1 MENIEVKDIN
11 QKNIIKILED
21 KSMTQF
27 RVERRPLQELI
38 LVMHFY
44 ILNNHI
50 LICLTMEIV

>member
-11 QKNIIKILED
+11 QKNIKKILED
-21 KSMTQF
+21 RGMTQF
-27 RVERRPLQELI
+27 RVEQPPLQGLI

-50 LICLTMEIV
+50 LICLTMKIV

>member
-21 KSMTQF
+21 RGMTQF
-27 RVERRPLQELI
+27 RVERSPLQGLV

-44 ILNNHI
+44 TLNNHI

>member
-11 QKNIIKILED
+11 QKNIKKILED
-21 KSMTQF
+21 RGMTQF
-27 RVERRPLQELI
+27 REERRPLQGLI

-50 LICLTMEIV
+50 LIRLTMEIV

>member
-11 QKNIIKILED
+11 QKNIKKILED
-21 KSMTQF
+21 RGMTQF
-27 RVERRPLQELI
+27 REERCPLQGLI

-50 LICLTMEIV
+50 LIRLTMEIV